1 MRPLFFSSIRSAVAG
16 ITFLTGASFAAAES
30 AHGIAMY
37 GDPQLSPGFESLP
50 YVNPEAPKGGAVVFG
65 NLGGFDSLNPFTQK
79 GNPPW
84 QMRFW
89 GYESL
94 MGRSYDEPF
103 SLYGL
108 LAESIETPEDR
119 SWVEFTLREEARFS
133 DGTSVTIEDV
143 IWSYETLGT
152 EGNLRYRGFWAK
164 VDSIEQTGPR
174 SLRLTFNVEDREL
187 ALIAGLR
194 PILKKSQWDGRDFAD
209 APPNEA
215 PIGTAPYV
223 VSDFELGRSVT
234 FTRNADYWGK
244 DLPLRRGTNNF
255 DEMRLEFFGDQTVL
269 FEAFKAGE
277 LSAVREF
284 NAAKWDSDYGFARVQ
299 NGDVIKTEIPNQKPS
314 GMTGLVMNTRRAPL
328 DDWRVRQALI
338 EAFNY
343 EFINDTLTGGRLP
356 RITSYF
362 SNSYLSMQPGE
373 ATGRVAELLEPFKD
387 ALLPGTLEGYALP
400 VSDGSERNRANL
412 RRARALLQDAGW
424 TVGDDGILRD
434 AKGATMALKV
444 LLQNG
449 NLGEAEMQKAV
460 DIYATALER
469 LGISLTTDLVDSAQ
483 YVERQDAYEFDLT
496 FFRRALSLSPG
507 NEQMLYW
514 GSAGA
519 DTPGSRNLMGMKS
532 PAAEAMIQ
540 HMLTTKSSE
549 EFIAAARALDRVL
562 TAGRYVI
569 PIWQY
574 AKSRIAHEAS
584 LRYPMR
590 IPIYGDGI
598 YYMPE
603 VWWNASE

>member
-1 MRPLFFSSIRSAVAG
+1 MRPLFFSSIRSTMTG
-16 ITFLTGASFAAAES
+16 IALLASATLASAES

-37 GDPQLSPGFESLP
+37 GDPALPRGFKSLP
-50 YVNPEAPKGGAVVFG
+50 YVNPDAPKGGTVVFG

-133 DGTSVTIEDV
+133 DGSPVTVEDV

-152 EGNLRYRGFWAK
+152 KGNLRYRGFWTK
-164 VDSIEQTGPR
+164 VDKIEKTGPR
-174 SLRLTFNVEDREL
+174 SIRLTFNVEDREL

-194 PILKKSQWDGRDFAD
+194 PILKKAQWEGRDFAD
-209 APPNEA
+209 AAPDEA
-215 PIGTAPYV
+215 PLGSAPYV
-223 VSDFELGRSVT
+223 MSDFELGRSIT
-234 FTRNADYWGK
+234 FTRNQDYWGK
-244 DLPLRRGTNNF
+244 DLPLRQGTNNF

-284 NAAKWDSDYGFARVQ
+284 NAAKWSSDYNFARVQ
-299 NGDVIKTEIPNQKPS
+299 SGAVIKTEIPNQKPS

-362 SNSYLSMQPGE
+362 SNSYLSMQPGA
-373 ATGRVAELLEPFKD
+373 ATGRVAALLDPYKD
-387 ALLPGTLEGYALP
+387 ELLPGTLEGYELP

-412 RRARALLQDAGW
+412 RRARGLLQDAGW
-424 TVGDDGILRD
+424 TVEEGVLQNADSEP
-434 AKGATMALKV
+434 MHLKV
-444 LLQNG
+444 LLQHG

-460 DIYATALER
+460 DIYANALSR
-469 LGISLTTDLVDSAQ
+469 LGITMTADLVDSAQ
-483 YVERQDAYEFDLT
+483 YVERQNAYEFDLT
-496 FFRRALSLSPG
+496 FFRRSLSLSPG

-514 GSAGA
+514 GSDGA
-519 DTPGSRNLMGMKS
+519 DLPGSRNLMGMNS
-532 PAAEAMIQ
+532 AAAEAMIK
-540 HMLTTKSSE
+540 HMLTTKSSD
-549 EFIAAARALDRVL
+549 EFIAATRALDRVL

-574 AKSRIAHEAS
+574 AKSRIAHDS
-584 LRYPMR
+584 QLRYPMR
-590 IPIYGDGI
+590 IPIYGDGE

-603 VWWNASE
+603 VWWQASE